1 MLWNA
6 GQVVADYLQQ
16 HVDKLVKGQDVLE
29 LGAGAG
35 LPGLVSAVLGAK
47 RVMWIR
53 RETQERQ
60 TDKNYRWSLQTIPI

>member
-16 HVDKLVKGQDVLE
+16 HVEKLIKNKDILE

-47 RVMWIR
+47 KVM
-53 RETQERQ
+53 
-60 TDKNYRWSLQTIPI
+60 